1 MSSGQDDFLRIPDA
15 LSPYVIESDQELK
28 VEVDVDGKRHTVDL
42 REPRLFEDRLID
54 DIIETQ
60 TDANRSGSNIPIK
73 GKWIALWLQ
82 NEDEDYI
89 NNIWHNYQF
98 FIKYLEGVTSNI
110 GGIGTYRRSPGTYDS
125 MYRYIIMLEQA
136 GLTERHRREVVPQE
150 EYDMFVPEEFRVRT
164 FVKVTTPVNFRES
177 SDLVIKAWENPFE
190 VVYGDEIDEEDIEEV
205 DDPIDPDEIKEE
217 EVEEEEEDDVTE
229 MVDEEQSDL
238 GEPFDS
244 VEELGLSELG
254 ANISNFERLDQ
265 LEQFIL
271 SYFDDAI
278 EIGIEDAPVPTEGVE
293 PEDYRVDT
301 IAIYGEW
308 AESNANAGV
317 TPLKIVISIEEIGDI
332 PGLQFIP
339 ATVSNTLGNILNEQN
354 PIVQVFPQ
362 YSVLGTFEDGF
373 DGYMEQVAESAQEE
387 GEYYNLTTK
396 EFTEI

>member
-1 MSSGQDDFLRIPDA
+1 MSSGQDEFLRIPDA

-98 FIKYLEGVTSNI
+98 FIKYLEGVTRNI
-110 GGIGTYRRSPGTYDS
+110 GGIGTYQRSPGTYDS

-136 GLTERHRREVVPQE
+136 GLVERHRREVVPQE

-164 FVKVTTPVNFRES
+164 FVKVITPVNFRES
-177 SDLVIKAWENPFE
+177 SQLVIKAWENPFE
-190 VVYGDEIDEEDIEEV
+190 VVYGDEIDEEDIQDIDEPIEPEE
-205 DDPIDPDEIKEE
+205 IDQE
-217 EVEEEEEDDVTE
+217 EVEEEDEDITE
-229 MVDEEQSDL
+229 MVEEEELDL

-244 VEELGLSELG
+244 LEELGLSELN
-254 ANISNFERLDQ
+254 ANISNFNRLDQ

-271 SYFDDAI
+271 SYFDDAL

-308 AESNANAGV
+308 AESNANAGI
-317 TPLKIVISIEEIGDI
+317 TPLKIVISIEQVGDI

-339 ATVSNTLGNILNEQN
+339 ATVSNTLGNILNNQN
-354 PIVQVFPQ
+354 PIVEVFPQ
-362 YSVLGTFEDGF
+362 YSVLGTFEDDF
-373 DGYMEQVAESAQEE
+373 DGYMEQVAESAQEDD
-387 GEYYNLTTK
+387 EYYDLTAK

>member
-1 MSSGQDDFLRIPDA
+1 MSSEQDDFLRIPEA
-15 LSPYVIESDQELK
+15 LSPYIVESDQELR

-42 REPRLFEDRLID
+42 REPRIFEDQLID

-136 GLTERHRREVVPQE
+136 GLVERHRREVVPQE

-164 FVKVTTPVNFRES
+164 FVKVITPVNFRES
-177 SDLVIKAWENPFE
+177 SNLVIKAWENPAE

-205 DDPIDPDEIKEE
+205 DEVIEPDEIDQVEEDEPEEE
-217 EVEEEEEDDVTE
+217 EVSEMIEETE
-229 MVDEEQSDL
+229 TSL
-238 GEPFDS
+238 GDPFDT
-244 VEELGLSELG
+244 VEELGISELN
-254 ANISNFERLDQ
+254 ANISNFSRLDG
-265 LEQFIL
+265 LEDFIL
-271 SYFDDAI
+271 SYFDDAL
-278 EIGIEDAPVPTEGVE
+278 ESGIEDAPVPTEGVG
-293 PEDYRVDT
+293 PEDYEVDL

-308 AESNANAGV
+308 AESNANAGI
-317 TPLKIVISIEEIGDI
+317 TPLKIVISIEQVGDI

-339 ATVSNTLGNILNEQN
+339 ATVSNTLGSILNNQN
-354 PIVQVFPQ
+354 PIVEVFPQ
-362 YSVLGTFEDGF
+362 YSVLGTFEDDF
-373 DGYMEQVAESAQEE
+373 DGYMQQVAESAQE
-387 GEYYNLTTK
+387 GDEYYDLTAK
-396 EFTEI
+396 EFKEI